1 MTVPNMWALR
11 KHPVNSMHWHSTDGQ
26 RLAALC
32 MFVLLAGEYP
42 CLVRWRRFVVA
53 DHVKDDIYVVAADE
67 QNSSSSRSS
76 ADSWLDAT
84 AAQISAL
91 AAAGQ
96 PGGIQA
102 SQPASGQQHQQKQPN
117 GYAAIATANGAQYCN
132 GTTRDAR
139 GCGGAVHAAEVQ
151 PRHSR
156 QQYLHNV
163 QACLQVELRLDGSCL
178 G

>member
-1 MTVPNMWALR
+1 MVVP
-11 KHPVNSMHWHSTDGQ
+11 
-26 RLAALC
+26 
-32 MFVLLAGEYP
+32 LAGKYP
-42 CLVRWRRFVVA
+42 WPCWRRFVVA
-53 DHVKDDIYVVAADE
+53 DHLKDDLYVVAAVE

-96 PGGIQA
+96 PGGTSA
-102 SQPASGQQHQQKQPN
+102 SQPASGQQKQQKQPN
-117 GYAAIATANGAQYCN
+117 GYASIATANGVQHCN

-139 GCGGAVHAAEVQ
+139 DCNGAVHAAEVQ

-163 QACLQVELRLDGSCL
+163 QECLQVMLRLDGCRL